1 MSIFRSEE
9 MGYYHIAL
17 SKESAW
23 HFLNEL
29 GELNML

>member
-9 MGYYHIAL
+9 MGYYHIAF